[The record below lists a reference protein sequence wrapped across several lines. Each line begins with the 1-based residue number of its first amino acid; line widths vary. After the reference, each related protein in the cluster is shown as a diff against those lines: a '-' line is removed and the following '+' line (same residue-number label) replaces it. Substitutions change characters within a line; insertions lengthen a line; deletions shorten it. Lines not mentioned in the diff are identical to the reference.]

1 MHVLCVEDDRVNRLL
16 LELVLQQ
23 IDGLTV
29 DCAETG
35 AEALAL
41 AASRSPDL
49 LIVDLHL
56 PDTNGLALLPRLR
69 QAACRPDLPAM
80 LCTAELP
87 ADVLACAPEAGYLQT
102 CGKPVTVEQVLA
114 MLSCLPMAGP
124 ASP

>member
-41 AASRSPDL
+41 AASQSPDL

-56 PDTNGLALLPRLR
+56 PDTDGLALLPRLR
-69 QAACRPDLPAM
+69 QAACRPDLPAL

-87 ADVLACAPEAGYLQT
+87 ADVLTRATEAGYFQT
-102 CGKPVTVEQVLA
+102 WGKPVTVEQVRA
-114 MLSCLPMAGP
+114 TLSSLPMPGP
-124 ASP
+124 AAP